1 MTVGFDHAK
10 HVYLNIRKRKR
21 RRRKRG
27 VGSEK
32 GNKMTVSECGAICV
46 LTATYICKPGKSEN
60 IQPRMTQFAAFC
72 FFFYTH
78 GHFTHC
84 DVCYKEQ

>member
-1 MTVGFDHAK
+1 MG
-10 HVYLNIRKRKR
+10 N
-21 RRRKRG
+21 
-27 VGSEK
+27 EK

-60 IQPRMTQFAAFC
+60 IQPRMTQFAAFMQL

>member
-10 HVYLNIRKRKR
+10 RVYLNIRKRKR

-72 FFFYTH
+72 FFFTPMVISH
-78 GHFTHC
+78 N
-84 DVCYKEQ
+84 